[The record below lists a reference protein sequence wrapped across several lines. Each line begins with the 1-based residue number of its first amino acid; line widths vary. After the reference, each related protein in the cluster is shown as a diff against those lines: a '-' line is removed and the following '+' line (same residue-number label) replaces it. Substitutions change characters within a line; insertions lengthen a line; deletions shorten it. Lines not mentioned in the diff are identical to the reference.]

1 VYLTS
6 AFERSK
12 IEYWLL
18 AQHEFGKLKV
28 REELLDCSGL
38 KQERLNSMVN
48 DGELLKTQKYS
59 SND

>member
-28 REELLDCSGL
+28 REALLDCSGL
-38 KQERLNSMVN
+38 KQERLNSMAN
-48 DGELLKTQKYS
+48 DGELLG
-59 SND
+59 